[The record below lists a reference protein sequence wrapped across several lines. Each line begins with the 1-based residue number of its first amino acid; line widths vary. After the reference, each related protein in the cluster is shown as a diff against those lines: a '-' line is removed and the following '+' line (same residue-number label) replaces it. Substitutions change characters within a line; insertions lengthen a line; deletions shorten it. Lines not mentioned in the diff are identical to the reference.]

1 MSNHLLRLF
10 LKEAALVK
18 NLTSSRTKFCL
29 FWNDKPKSIV
39 LCKIDA
45 EHRRSLKASDL
56 ASLSESMRSIL
67 KGMEENLV
75 NAAETGSRELFK
87 RICVFCG
94 SRSGNRT
101 SFSEAALDL
110 GKKLAE
116 RKIDLVYGGGSV
128 GLMGLIS
135 KAVYDGGCHVL
146 GVIPTALLP
155 SEILGESIGEVKRV
169 ADMHERKSE
178 MAKNADAFI
187 ALPGGYGTMEELLE
201 IIAWSQLGIHHKPV
215 GILNVD
221 GYYNDLIQLFDKG
234 VREGF
239 IEDSA
244 SHIVI
249 SADNAE
255 ELLRK
260 MEAKA
265 GEERR
270 REANKKRRSS

>member
-1 MSNHLLRLF
+1 MNIASHSH
-10 LKEAALVK
+10 EY
-18 NLTSSRTKFCL
+18 
-29 FWNDKPKSIV
+29 IV
-39 LCKIDA
+39 LK
-45 EHRRSLKASDL
+45 SSD
-56 ASLSESMRSIL
+56 E
-67 KGMEENLV
+67 
-75 NAAETGSRELFK
+75 REKQNELHYC
-87 RICVFCG
+87 R
-94 SRSGNRT
+94 
-101 SFSEAALDL
+101 
-110 GKKLAE
+110 
-116 RKIDLVYGGGSV
+116 
-128 GLMGLIS
+128 
-135 KAVYDGGCHVL
+135 
-146 GVIPTALLP
+146 

-187 ALPGGYGTMEELLE
+187 ALPDGYGTMEELLE

-265 GEERR
+265 EEERR